1 MEIPVPRPSLRRL
14 LLIGGVALSA
24 TVLLAGCSGKTASAG
39 TTAKSDAPTIA
50 LMYGTTGDFSIM
62 DGAFNGYTKAQK
74 ELGFKELKLA
84 SPNTD
89 DYQDRINLAISQ
101 NADLAIGIGFQFA
114 QPMTSTAKRGH
125 TKFVDIDTDKDTT
138 ITDGT
143 AVSFAANESSY
154 LVGVAA
160 ALTSKSK
167 HIGFVG
173 GVDQPSIQDFFVG
186 FEAGAKSV
194 DKSIQVDSTY
204 LSPLGDFTGFSNP
217 TKGKEAAASM
227 YSGGADVIYAAAGGS
242 GQGVYE
248 QAKSSSTPDKKV
260 WAIGV
265 DGDVYQQVD
274 KDIKPYILTSAT
286 KNVDVAVADVI
297 KDFEKGDLKPGQKRY
312 DVKSGGVGYSTSG
325 GNLDAISTQMEAAK
339 KQIVDGVITVPT
351 ALK

>member
-1 MEIPVPRPSLRRL
+1 MSRPSVRRL
-14 LLIGGVALSA
+14 LVIGGVALSA
-24 TVLLAGCSGKTASAG
+24 TLLLAACSGKTATTG

-50 LMYGTTGDFSIM
+50 LLYGTTGDFSIM
-62 DGAFNGYTKAQK
+62 DGAYNGYTKAQK
-74 ELGFKELKLA
+74 DLGFKELKLS

-101 NADLAIGIGFQFA
+101 NADLAIGVGFQFA
-114 QPMTSTAKRGH
+114 QPMTSTTKRGN
-125 TKFVDIDTDKDTT
+125 TKFVDIDTDKGTT

-143 AVSFAANESSY
+143 TISFAANESSY

-160 ALTSKSK
+160 ALTSKTK

-227 YSGGADVIYAAAGGS
+227 YAGGADVIYAAAGGS

-248 QAKSSSTPDKKV
+248 QAKSSSTQASKV

-265 DGDVYQQVD
+265 DGDVYKQVD
-274 KDIKPYILTSAT
+274 KDIQPYILTSAT
-286 KNVDVAVADVI
+286 KNVDVAVEDVI
-297 KDFEKGDLKPGQKRY
+297 KEYEKGDLKPGEKRY

-325 GNLDAISTQMEAAK
+325 GNLDSIESKLEAVK
-339 KQIVDGVITVPT
+339 KQIVDGGITVPT